1 MFQIIYPNSEAWIE
15 QIIMEKYP
23 IHHVNL
29 LWSSGAIKTTET
41 KDYSEPIKDK
51 VGNLIPQGVFPKSN
65 LLNINIWLLM

>member
-1 MFQIIYPNSEAWIE
+1 MFILAVFSDHIFTP
-15 QIIMEKYP
+15 MVPHLTGKYP

-65 LLNINIWLLM
+65 LVNINI